1 MIDIRNSRCQSS
13 NKSDVLCG
21 KMGQLICWQIDVLS
35 WLVFFLITLK
45 LVILVCFFFSSRRRH
60 TRYIGDWSSDVCSS
74 DLRLIMNDPRLIVLA
89 VLVIAIVAVGVWVLV
104 KSKRRERLRAQFG
117 PEYPRAVEKYGSV
130 DRKSVV

>member
-45 LVILVCFFFSSRRRH
+45 LVLLVCFFFSSRRRH

-74 DLRLIMNDPRLIVLA
+74 DLKAGPRSPDPAPFGTR
-89 VLVIAIVAVGVWVLV
+89 GVEGPMQPDQAPV
-104 KSKRRERLRAQFG
+104 KAQAAPQG
-117 PEYPRAVEKYGSV
+117 DS
-130 DRKSVV
+130 